1 MCFGNT
7 MPQIMVMRYT
17 ESNAIISC
25 LSDINE
31 DRRTRSEADNYDT
44 LNIPCGL
51 FKNHLKN
58 NFKYNIQSDLLMFTA
73 IHSI

>member
-17 ESNAIISC
+17 ESNTIISC
-25 LSDINE
+25 LSYINE
-31 DRRTRSEADNYDT
+31 DRRTRSEADNYHT

-58 NFKYNIQSDLLMFTA
+58 DFKYNIQSDLLMFTA